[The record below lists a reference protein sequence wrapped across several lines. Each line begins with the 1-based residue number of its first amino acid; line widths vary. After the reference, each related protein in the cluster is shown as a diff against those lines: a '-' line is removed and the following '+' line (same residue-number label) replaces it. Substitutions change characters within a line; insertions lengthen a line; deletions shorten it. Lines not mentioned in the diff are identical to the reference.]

1 MRNYGIDPSEFN
13 TYDTDDTDLEDTVF
27 DTLSL
32 DIMTDNINSQINCE
46 IDSNTDFIEIVFGKF
61 NMILENRMNYDDD
74 DVQDLKIQINDF
86 CHDIISRISDKYN
99 LICNFNYMDES
110 LSYMT
115 VLESLYNFFVLDKY
129 SNVEN
134 FLIQYIS
141 SNSESLAEEL
151 NISPDDVEDITTAS
165 NKQRQ
170 LDPNII
176 TVLSHIEDTLDL
188 IRNAYDIDT
197 LTFIDA
203 VDDGG
208 VHVSN
213 IREYIESGELMGDFI
228 RPLLNDVITDYSDYS
243 STKIRANIRTAL
255 MTNN

>member
-1 MRNYGIDPSEFN
+1 MYNDN
-13 TYDTDDTDLEDTVF
+13 TINVSDYDSYDTDDTDIGDGVF

-46 IDSNTDFIEIVFGKF
+46 IDSNMDFIEIVFGKF
-61 NMILENRMNYDDD
+61 NMILENRPNYDDD
-74 DVQDLKIQINDF
+74 DVQDLKVQINDF

-129 SNVEN
+129 ANVES
-134 FLIQYIS
+134 FLISFIS
-141 SNSESLAEEL
+141 SHSESLANEL
-151 NISPDDVEDITTAS
+151 NISPDADDITTSS

-170 LDPNII
+170 LDSNIV
-176 TVLSHIEDTLDL
+176 TVLSHIDDTLEI
-188 IRNAYDIDT
+188 IRNMYDIDPFE
-197 LTFIDA
+197 FINA

-208 VHVSN
+208 IHVSN
-213 IREYIESGELMGDFI
+213 IREYFETGELMGDFV
-228 RPLLNDVITDYSDYS
+228 RQLLNDVITDYSDYS

-255 MTNN
+255 ITNN

>member
-1 MRNYGIDPSEFN
+1 
-13 TYDTDDTDLEDTVF
+13 
-27 DTLSL
+27 
-32 DIMTDNINSQINCE
+32 
-46 IDSNTDFIEIVFGKF
+46 
-61 NMILENRMNYDDD
+61 
-74 DVQDLKIQINDF
+74 
-86 CHDIISRISDKYN
+86 
-99 LICNFNYMDES
+99 MDES

>member
-1 MRNYGIDPSEFN
+1 MSNYGIDPSEFN

-32 DIMTDNINSQINCE
+32 DMMTDNINSQINCE
-46 IDSNTDFIEIVFGKF
+46 LNSDTDFIEIVFGKF
-61 NMILENRMNYDDD
+61 NMILENRMNYDED

-141 SNSESLAEEL
+141 SNSALLAEEL
-151 NISPDDVEDITTAS
+151 NIPTDDIEDITTAS

-176 TVLSHIEDTLDL
+176 VVLSHIEDTLDL
-188 IRNAYDIDT
+188 IRNSYDIDP
-197 LTFIDA
+197 LTFIDT

-213 IREYIESGELMGDFI
+213 IREYVESGELMGDFI

-243 STKIRANIRTAL
+243 STKIRADIRTAL